1 MRFDKYTL
9 KAQESLQ
16 ETQAVAEK
24 REHQQIEPEHLLIAL
39 LQQNEGIVPQVFQK
53 LGASIPNTLSQL
65 DEALGKIPK
74 VYGSGMGIESSSTP
88 PSNFVIPLGLNACKT
103 MR

>member
-1 MRFDKYTL
+1 MRFDKFTL
-9 KAQESLQ
+9 KAQEALQ
-16 ETQAVAEK
+16 DAQAVTEK

-74 VYGSGMGIESSSTP
+74 VYGSGMGQGYLSPRLQKILDGSFRESDR
-88 PSNFVIPLGLNACKT
+88 LK
-103 MR
+103 